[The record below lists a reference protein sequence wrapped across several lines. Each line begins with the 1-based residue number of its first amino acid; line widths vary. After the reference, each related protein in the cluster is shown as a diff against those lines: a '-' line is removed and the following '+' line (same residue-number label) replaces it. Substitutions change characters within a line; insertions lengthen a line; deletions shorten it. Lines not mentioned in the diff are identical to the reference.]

1 MGKNVRDVMTDRPR
15 SVTADT
21 PLTQVAELMQT
32 EDVGVVPVVAG
43 EQLLGIVTDR
53 DIVVR
58 VVAKGRDPREVSA
71 ADAASQDLVT
81 VTPDENLN
89 DALKLMAD
97 YQVRR
102 LPVVG
107 EDNRLLGVVS
117 QADVAMFAKEKTTGE
132 LVEEISRPPDGPR
145 TF

>member
-1 MGKNVRDVMTDRPR
+1 MTDRPS
-15 SVTADT
+15 SVTAYT
-21 PLTQVAELMQT
+21 PLSQVAELMQS

-43 EQLLGIVTDR
+43 DQLLGIVTDR

-58 VVAKGRDPREVSA
+58 VIAKGRDPREVSA

-81 VTPDENLN
+81 VTPDEDLG
-89 DALKLMAD
+89 DALKLMAQ

-107 EDNRLLGVVS
+107 EDNRLLGAVP
-117 QADVAMFAKEKTTGE
+117 QAD
-132 LVEEISRPPDGPR
+132 
-145 TF
+145 

>member
-15 SVTADT
+15 SVTAET
-21 PLTQVAELMQT
+21 PVIQVAELMET
-32 EDVGVVPVVAG
+32 EDVGVVPVVMG
-43 EQLLGIVTDR
+43 DRLLGVVTDR

-58 VVAKGRDPREVSA
+58 VVAKGRNPNDVSA
-71 ADAASQDLVT
+71 ADAASQDLIT
-81 VTPDENLN
+81 VTPDEGLG
-89 DALKLMAD
+89 DALKLMAQ

-117 QADVAMFAKEKTTGE
+117 QADVAMFAKEKETGE
-132 LVEEISRPPDGPR
+132 LVEEISRPPEGPR
-145 TF
+145 TV